1 MKRTNINKPKS
12 SPTWVSAGA
21 WCSKTHFQRGELN
34 QRFHETIG
42 RHTSA
47 VLNHSKACGK
57 RMQES
62 FAYMYIY
69 TKAMDVCTNKHQTA
83 HECLGLVSKTFE
95 NQCFSSRVRLIVIP
109 SRAINKGTGRW
120 LGFAAAKLACA
131 WENLLSELAEFEPWD
146 MFKICGPSRS
156 TSS

>member
-1 MKRTNINKPKS
+1 MGISRCMVFENALPKG
-12 SPTWVSAGA
+12 WVE
-21 WCSKTHFQRGELN
+21 SKIPRDHRKAYKCGFKSLEGLWQKDA
-34 QRFHETIG
+34 
-42 RHTSA
+42 S
-47 VLNHSKACGK
+47 VLCICI
-57 RMQES
+57 
-62 FAYMYIY
+62 YIY
-69 TKAMDVCTNKHQTA
+69 TKAMDVCTNKHQTV